1 MWVGGGGGYS
11 GFQVTGVIVESL
23 GFKFSIPGFLT
34 LGRKLFEKYLCVC
47 VCVCLCLA

>member
-1 MWVGGGGGYS
+1 MGGGGGGYS

-47 VCVCLCLA
+47 VCGLI